1 MALRHRVPT
10 VFSIYMVDVLCCALG
25 CVILLWQVNYQ
36 EAEKQTAAAHARGDD
51 LQNSLDKL
59 KNAHLSINS
68 LESALDA
75 SKKELSQ
82 SQKDLAA
89 SQKKGVEVTLLL
101 DDKLKALAATE
112 RLALVRKKE
121 YDALKETHELAQAAL
136 DKFRGANK
144 ELEVKTNLT
153 ASELADKIKANAELL
168 LKIAA
173 AQGRVKALEKDL

>member
-1 MALRHRVPT
+1 MLPRRTVPT

-25 CVILLWQVNYQ
+25 CVILLWQVNFQ

-68 LESALDA
+68 LANEVDTLKSALDA
-75 SKKELSQ
+75 SKKDLTQ
-82 SQKDLAA
+82 SQKDLAV

-144 ELEVKTNLT
+144 ELEV
-153 ASELADKIKANAELL
+153 
-168 LKIAA
+168 
-173 AQGRVKALEKDL
+173 